1 MTTHSILPEDWD
13 LPIVFRRRIGDQVGR
28 QRPMVADGHLLLVL
42 HAPPHPN
49 QTRRTGRFFWR
60 SLDESWR
67 YSGDGDTSLT
77 IHQHLD
83 EYEHLIDRC
92 EQQEESAQT
101 ADEYF
106 KVLEQL
112 PSLLRTIGNLHQ
124 ALQEA
129 RKECPD
135 FREIINLRDRAYA
148 LDRTAELLYNSTKIA
163 LEVEVAR
170 RAEAQARASEDMAW
184 SAHRLNR
191 LAAFFFPIATLT
203 SVFGVSL
210 KHGLE
215 ELSAPWAFLT
225 LIGFGLLLGL
235 ILTRF
240 IDSSDQ

>member
-1 MTTHSILPEDWD
+1 MTTPSLLPEDWE
-13 LPIVFRRRIGDQVGR
+13 LPIIFRRRIGDQVGR
-28 QRPMVADGHLLLVL
+28 QRPMVAEGQLLLVL
-42 HAPPHPN
+42 HAPPHPD
-49 QTRRTGRFFWR
+49 QTGRVGRFFWR
-60 SLDESWR
+60 SLDECWR
-67 YSGDGDTSLT
+67 YSGDGDKSLT

-83 EYEHLIDRC
+83 EYEHLVDRC

-170 RAEAQARASEDMAW
+170 RAEVQARASEDMAW

-191 LAAFFFPIATLT
+191 LVAFFFPIATLT